1 MSLFA
6 ISDLHLSFNVN
17 KPMDIFGDKWVNHEA
32 QIKNNW
38 LELITPEDTVLIAGD
53 ISWGIKP
60 VESKEDLDWV
70 DMLPGRKIISKGNH
84 DYWWNSINKL
94 NNMYQTT
101 KFLQNNYYSYNEYA
115 ICGTRGWI
123 LPESDKFTERD
134 MKIYKREKIRLKLSL
149 ESAKN
154 DGYTKFIVMIHY
166 PPITENTLDS
176 DFVEIIK
183 EYNVERVIYGHL
195 HGLSENS
202 ALEGIIDGVEYTLTS
217 SDYIKFMPKLIIK

>member
-1 MSLFA
+1 
-6 ISDLHLSFNVN
+6 
-17 KPMDIFGDKWVNHEA
+17 
-32 QIKNNW
+32 
-38 LELITPEDTVLIAGD
+38 
-53 ISWGIKP
+53 
-60 VESKEDLDWV
+60 
-70 DMLPGRKIISKGNH
+70 
-84 DYWWNSINKL
+84 
-94 NNMYQTT
+94 MYKTT

-134 MKIYKREKIRLKLSL
+134 MKIYNREKIRLKLSL

-176 DFVEIIK
+176 DFAEIIK

-217 SDYIKFMPKLIIK
+217 SDYIKFIPKLIIK